1 MLRFLIGLVVVVAAL
16 VSPAYAQKGQPAN
29 QGPSPEEIDKRRQE
43 QALDAQYRSAL
54 KRMKQDSAPARPD
67 PWANARET
75 DVQKR

>member
-16 VSPAYAQKGQPAN
+16 VSPAYAQKGQPA